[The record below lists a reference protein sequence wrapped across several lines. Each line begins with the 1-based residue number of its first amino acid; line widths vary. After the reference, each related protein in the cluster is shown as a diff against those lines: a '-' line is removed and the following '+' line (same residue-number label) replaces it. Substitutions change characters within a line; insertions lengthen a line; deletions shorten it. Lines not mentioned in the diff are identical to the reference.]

1 MSALLSI
8 LLQIE
13 EVGTMAADTA
23 GTAVDAANAVGQE
36 ISIWELT
43 KAGGWWIMGPLALLS
58 VVAVY
63 IFVERFM
70 AIQKASKDEGSF
82 MNDIKDLISSGKV
95 EAAKDLCDRQD
106 TPLSKMI
113 KKGIVRIGRP
123 MPDINQAI
131 ETVGKLEVSKLE
143 KNVAILATVAGAAP
157 MIGFLGTVIGMVRVF
172 FDMANGGNSLD
183 INLLSNGMYQAMV
196 TTIAG
201 LIVGIIG
208 YIAYNI
214 IVARIEKVVFILEA
228 RATEFMDLLHEPA
241 N

>member
-1 MSALLSI
+1 M
-8 LLQIE
+8 LQIE
-13 EVGTMAADTA
+13 EVGATAIDTLS
-23 GTAVDAANAVGQE
+23 TAANSMQAEGGE
-36 ISIWELT
+36 ISVWELT
-43 KAGGWWIMGPLALLS
+43 KLGGWWIMGPLALLS
-58 VVAVY
+58 VLAIY

-70 AIQKASKDEGSF
+70 AILKASKDESGF
-82 MNDIKDLISSGKV
+82 MNDIKDLVIEGKV
-95 EAAKDLCDRQD
+95 DAAKSLCDSQSS
-106 TPLSKMI
+106 PLSKMI
-113 KKGIVRIGRP
+113 KKGIARIGRP
-123 MPDINQAI
+123 LPDINQAI
-131 ETVGKLEVSKLE
+131 ETIGKLEVSKLE

-241 N
+241 SK

>member
-1 MSALLSI
+1 MSALLFI
-8 LLQIE
+8 MLQIE
-13 EVGTMAADTA
+13 EAGSAVIDTAMAASEQA
-23 GTAVDAANAVGQE
+23 QAVGKE
-36 ISIWELT
+36 LSIWELT
-43 KAGGWWIMGPLALLS
+43 KAGGWWIMGPLAVLS
-58 VVAVY
+58 VIAVY

-70 AIQKASKDEGSF
+70 ALMKASKDESSF
-82 MNDIKDLISSGKV
+82 MNDIKDLIISGKV
-95 EAAKDLCDRQD
+95 DAAKDLCDNQD
-106 TPLSKMI
+106 SPLSKMI
-113 KKGIVRIGRP
+113 KKGIARIGRP
-123 MPDINQAI
+123 LPDINQAI

-241 N
+241 K

>member
-1 MSALLSI
+1 MSALSF
-8 LLQIE
+8 LLQIN
-13 EVGTMAADTA
+13 EVGQMAQDSLNMIAESGSDL
-23 GTAVDAANAVGQE
+23 ANNE

-43 KAGGWWIMGPLALLS
+43 QKGGWWIMGPLAIMSIL
-58 VVAVY
+58 AIY

-70 AIQKASKDEGSF
+70 VIQKATKDETSF
-82 MNDIKDLISSGKV
+82 MNDIHDLISEGKV
-95 EAAKDLCDRQD
+95 DSAKELCLRQE

-113 KKGIVRIGRP
+113 QKGLSRLGRP
-123 MPDINQAI
+123 LADVNAAI
-131 ETVGKLEVSKLE
+131 ENIGKLEITKLE
-143 KNVAILATVAGAAP
+143 KNVAALATISGSAP
-157 MIGFLGTVIGMVRVF
+157 MIGFLGTVVGMVRVF

-183 INLLSNGMYQAMV
+183 IGLLSGGMYQAMV

-208 YIAYNI
+208 YIAYNV

-241 N
+241 S